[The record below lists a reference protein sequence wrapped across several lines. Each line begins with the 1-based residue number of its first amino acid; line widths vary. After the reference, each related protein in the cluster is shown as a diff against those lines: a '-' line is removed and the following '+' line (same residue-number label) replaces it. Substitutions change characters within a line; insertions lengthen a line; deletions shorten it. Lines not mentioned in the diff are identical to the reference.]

1 MRSLFKTSCIVKYII
16 IFCLAFILLGCK
28 STDALKMDGTM
39 PIPSYVTP
47 LSSVGDASWK
57 IDEEIVSCSSGEGYF
72 QTTQKFQYFNLS
84 VDFKPEGG
92 VNSGI
97 FIGCEGRELS
107 ATNCYEV
114 NIWDDHPNQRFRTGA
129 IVTRMSPMNKVNSNG
144 KWNTYEISV
153 VPGKI
158 SVILNGIKT
167 AELDIEGEIPN
178 SQIAFQK
185 FGKGKIAFKNIKID
199 RLK

>member
-1 MRSLFKTSCIVKYII
+1 
-16 IFCLAFILLGCK
+16 
-28 STDALKMDGTM
+28 MDGTES
-39 PIPSYVTP
+39 IPSYIAP
-47 LSSVGDASWK
+47 LSSIGDAAWK
-57 IDEEIVSCSSGEGYF
+57 IDEGVVSSSSGEGYF

-84 VDFKPEGG
+84 VDFKPEAG

-97 FIGCEGRELS
+97 FIGCEGREIS
-107 ATNCYEV
+107 ATNCYEI
-114 NIWDDHPNQRFRTGA
+114 NIWDDHPNQQFRTGA
-129 IVTRMSPMNKVNSNG
+129 IVTRTSPLNKVNSNG

-158 SVILNGIKT
+158 SVLLNGIKT

-185 FGKGKIAFKNIKID
+185 FGKGKIGFKNFKIN